1 MTFLLLPVLLA
12 DCGPEDDARAA
23 RNAVLLKQLAGLEGV
38 ERLPEG
44 TAPPPAALAL
54 VGSLKVLVPLAGLID
69 PAAERARLEK
79 AVEKRQGECQRIEGK
94 LGNARFVA
102 GAPPEVVEKEREKLA
117 VAQDALSKLQ
127 AQLEALAKL

>member
-1 MTFLLLPVLLA
+1 
-12 DCGPEDDARAA
+12 
-23 RNAVLLKQLAGLEGV
+23 VLLKQLAGLEGI

-44 TAPPPAALAL
+44 TEPPPAALAL

-94 LGNARFVA
+94 LGNERFVA
-102 GAPPEVVEKEREKLA
+102 GAPAEVVEKEREKLA
-117 VAQDALSKLQ
+117 AAQDALGKLQ